1 MQTGRVMLGA
11 MLLGLLPGLMPGL
24 ALPARADGLFFGFSS
39 GPSYKRHHDRYDRHR
54 PPPHAYRSYGYRP
67 YAYRETWIYSDPY
80 PRYYPPARYAPQVY
94 MAPPPVYQ
102 QPSMEAMP
110 ASPVYRTAQ
119 GQYCREY
126 QSMIQVQGMMQPSF
140 GTACLMPDGV
150 WRIVN

>member
-1 MQTGRVMLGA
+1 MRTRRVMLGG
-11 MLLGLLPGLMPGL
+11 MLLGLLPALSLP
-24 ALPARADGLFFGFSS
+24 ALPARADALYFGFSS
-39 GPSYKRHHDRYDRHR
+39 GPSHRRHHDRYDRHW
-54 PPPHAYRSYGYRP
+54 PPPHAYRPYAYRP

-80 PRYYPPARYAPQVY
+80 PRHYYPPARHAPYAYVP
-94 MAPPPVYQ
+94 PPPVYPQ
-102 QPSMEAMP
+102 RSMQAVP

-126 QSMIQVQGMMQPSF
+126 QGMIQVQGMMQPSF